1 MRARKG
7 NFVLW
12 KGLSDCRNDLEENLF
27 EVKFL
32 CVGYN
37 LLAVKG
43 VRTEVMS

>member
-12 KGLSDCRNDLEENLF
+12 KGLSDCHNDLEENLF